1 MWTACQLGRELDYHP
16 SDARDGHPLK
26 NVKVCISAVGS
37 VSWKDWGEGPLSG
50 IAPPAGHDEDDA
62 STLATGRDEWC
73 THTPLHSITHTS
85 VLSTLCPLAPQT
97 NQSHSQQVSKN
108 LLHADTAPDSP
119 CLGCPQPSLP
129 VFTLLWGP
137 LALLQWPPP
146 HRTGPQPLPSG
157 HRPHRRR
164 AWGPTSHPASAGFCT
179 PPHTPQASAASSQ
192 ALRAPHGN

>member
-1 MWTACQLGRELDYHP
+1 MDGLPARTGVRLPSKRCQRWAPTQKCKSMYF
-16 SDARDGHPLK
+16 S
-26 NVKVCISAVGS
+26 C
-37 VSWKDWGEGPLSG
+37 WKCFLERLGEGPLSG